1 MKTRSS
7 QRNHGIRRSPSGNHR
22 HQKTDSGHNGTEPHS
37 PDGSYPYALD
47 HEIRVFCLYPSVVA
61 GKLAR
66 QWLETALGNTAPQAK
81 SCIEYFNFAVLNHDS
96 ISWKHIVERVSPD
109 IILIMG
115 DGNHMLG
122 SGTRHSLRELLA
134 HSGNGKKP
142 MVLFRDLEP
151 DPSINTRT
159 LLDYVAALSIRN
171 HCEFNAV
178 NGNGSPISCFRH
190 PQLLLKTRR
199 HRE

>member
-1 MKTRSS
+1 MD
-7 QRNHGIRRSPSGNHR
+7 QQQQIDGN
-22 HQKTDSGHNGTEPHS
+22 HNGTAS
-37 PDGSYPYALD
+37 PASDGAYPFTLD

-66 QWLETALGNTAPQAK
+66 QWLETALGNTAPQVR
-81 SCIEYFNFAVLNHDS
+81 SIIEYFNFTVLSHDS

-122 SGTRHSLRELLA
+122 SGTRHSLRELLS

-142 MVLFRDLEP
+142 MVLFKDLEP
-151 DPSINTRT
+151 DPTINTRT

-178 NGNGSPISCFRH
+178 NGNGTPISCFRH
-190 PQLLLKTRR
+190 PHLLLKTRR